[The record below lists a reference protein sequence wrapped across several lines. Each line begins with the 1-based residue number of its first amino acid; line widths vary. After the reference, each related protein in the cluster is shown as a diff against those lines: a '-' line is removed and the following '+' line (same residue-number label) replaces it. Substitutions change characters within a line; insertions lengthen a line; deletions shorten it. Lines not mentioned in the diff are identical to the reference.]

1 MVLTLILAESSIEL
15 VPREIAHHP
24 AVLNWARRKKKDPRK
39 LILDQNYHYAA
50 MKGLAQDHGRGR
62 PDIAHLCLLLALGA
76 PLNLDGNLRCI
87 VHARGDEAIRVN
99 PKTRLPRNTDRFVA
113 LLEQLYDQKQ
123 VPTDGI
129 PLLSLENASLP
140 VLISKLD
147 AEIVVAL
154 TTQGTPM
161 SMYQVAEK
169 MSQQRNPV
177 LLVGG
182 FPKGHFS
189 KPTLRLANEA
199 YRIDRRGLEA
209 WTVVARALYDYER
222 AINSKQA

>member
-1 MVLTLILAESSIEL
+1 MVLTLVLAESSIEL

-24 AVLNWARRKKKDPRK
+24 AVLNWARRKKKDPGQ
-39 LILDQNYHYAA
+39 LILDQTYHYPA
-50 MKGLAQDHGRGR
+50 MKKLGIDPQRGR
-62 PDIAHLCLLLALGA
+62 PDISHLCLLAALGS
-76 PLNLDGNLRCI
+76 PLNLEGELSCFVHTRDNKLLR
-87 VHARGDEAIRVN
+87 VD
-99 PKTRLPRNTDRFVA
+99 PKTRLPRNTDRFVG
-113 LLEQLYDQKQ
+113 LLEQLYEQKK

-129 PLLSLENASLP
+129 PLLSLEDASLP

-154 TTQGTPM
+154 TTQGTPV